1 MNNSIFEKG
10 YLKFSLKDLNNE
22 LFNQLDSIYDEN
34 EFKWT
39 TLVCTTDFKT
49 LDNNLIEGTT
59 RNKDYITGENIEQFY
74 KNIIKNKIDF
84 HQMFYIG
91 ECENMVFKRLSSKI
105 IRNII
110 ENTYNI
116 KYRKS
121 ISTMY
126 TLFTQGCKI
135 NKHVDGIMDGRL
147 CAILVYL
154 NKEYTNGDGGEL
166 KVNDKTIEPIFGDVV
181 IMDYTK
187 NNVEHSVNEVLNDK
201 FKRRAILY
209 FANI

>member
-116 KYRKS
+116 KYRKP

>member
-116 KYRKS
+116 KYRKP
-121 ISTMY
+121 ISTIY

-187 NNVEHSVNEVLNDK
+187 NVNSQ
-201 FKRRAILY
+201 
-209 FANI
+209 

>member
-1 MNNSIFEKG
+1 
-10 YLKFSLKDLNNE
+10 
-22 LFNQLDSIYDEN
+22 
-34 EFKWT
+34 
-39 TLVCTTDFKT
+39 
-49 LDNNLIEGTT
+49 
-59 RNKDYITGENIEQFY
+59 
-74 KNIIKNKIDF
+74 
-84 HQMFYIG
+84 
-91 ECENMVFKRLSSKI
+91 
-105 IRNII
+105 
-110 ENTYNI
+110 
-116 KYRKS
+116 
-121 ISTMY
+121 
-126 TLFTQGCKI
+126 
-135 NKHVDGIMDGRL
+135 MDGRL